1 MLKIDQS
8 FVRDMLEEQ
17 DDLANVQAVIGL
29 AMAFRR

>member
-1 MLKIDQS
+1 MLKIAQS